1 MHSKLCSQISY
12 EHSLGSCV
20 QKIKHHPKI
29 SMNYDYNVIHVEGE
43 LSCQLT
49 DPKIKKKKVAWIIC
63 VALYNHKKP
72 PNWKKKQ

>member
-1 MHSKLCSQISY
+1 
-12 EHSLGSCV
+12 
-20 QKIKHHPKI
+20 
-29 SMNYDYNVIHVEGE
+29 MNYDYNVIHVEGE